1 MTKLCIT
8 GSTVFLMPI
17 CVRIEIADTAKQTA
31 TILCAR
37 NPCAFVNFSLIQVL
51 CDLIVA
57 VCFVILAPPL

>member
-1 MTKLCIT
+1 
-8 GSTVFLMPI
+8 MPN